1 MNLAQMETFQYLLD
15 SIQGIP
21 KLPNY
26 DLLFSLN
33 GKLCTA
39 DFYKHSTFPMNRA
52 SYYKEIKRDDGF
64 IYFDKQT
71 PGNDFLIT
79 KAANKFETP
88 EFHNT
93 YMGMLNLQ
101 YPEIIFRIFERF
113 ILSLEDGKPTSEFI
127 YGLKSIDG
135 TLDLPFYAVS
145 SDDKLSPV
153 SLVESKDS
161 EN

>member
-15 SIQGIP
+15 SINGIP
-21 KLPNY
+21 NLPNY
-26 DLLFSLN
+26 NLLFLLN
-33 GKLCTA
+33 GKLCIA
-39 DFYKHSTFPMNRA
+39 AFYKHSTFPLARA
-52 SYYKEIKRDDGF
+52 SHYKEIKRDDGF
-64 IYFDKQT
+64 TYFDDET

-79 KAANKFETP
+79 QAANKFQTP

-101 YPEIIFRIFERF
+101 HPEIIFRIFKRF

-127 YGLKSIDG
+127 YDLKSIDG

-145 SDDKLSPV
+145 SEDKLQPV
-153 SLVESKDS
+153 SLVESKAS